1 MSIPPTYQRLT
12 AEALEQHEQIHFYL
26 DQIIVSLSQLT
37 DDLDDAEPMR
47 RLAAQLQGFRERL
60 QEHHEAE
67 EQGGLFLATL
77 EVLPESRQELRRL
90 RRQHQR
96 MIEILEMARIHA
108 QFGEPSEAP
117 GLREDLQHFLELMRE
132 HERAEEA
139 LLKKAVEREKQ
150 LPGI

>member
-1 MSIPPTYQRLT
+1 MSSSPTYQRLT
-12 AEALEQHEQIHFYL
+12 AEALQQHEQIHFYL
-26 DQIIVSLSQLT
+26 DQILVSLTQLT
-37 DDLDDAEPMR
+37 DDLTDAEPMR

-77 EVLPESRQELRRL
+77 ELLPEARQELRGL
-90 RRQHQR
+90 RQQHHK

-108 QFGEPSEAP
+108 QFGEPQEAAA
-117 GLREDLQHFLELMRE
+117 LRQDLEHFLHLMRE

-139 LLKKAVEREKQ
+139 LLERAARREQ
-150 LPGI
+150 A